1 MDTDQGQKKN
11 LIDTTDYLEAVG
23 VFRSWKNFLFT
34 ITACL
39 LILLQISFWLVNIG
53 YVKTDTG
60 FKAEPP
66 TVVPEEPPLSK
77 IEGSPQA
84 TEAVNK
90 PAGQTEEIQ
99 QAAKRVAADSN
110 QPPTASAS
118 PAVAQT
124 KFKKLL
130 PHIGIKIQHLT
141 CFIRAADWL
150 LILTAALYC
159 LTMLFALKI
168 SLLGRLGGINHIS
181 RAFFLSLVFA
191 LLLLPWQKFF
201 GNIVVG
207 VMFTPSELLN
217 AYAAAETRD
226 IIGTAF
232 YYLRFTGYWLI
243 AFLVLISAQIR
254 SIRWAKATLRRLE
267 VMI

>member
-53 YVKTDTG
+53 YVKSDTG
-60 FKAEPP
+60 SKAEPP
-66 TVVPEEPPLSK
+66 AVVPQEPAPNK
-77 IEGSPQA
+77 IEGTPQTA
-84 TEAVNK
+84 EAVNK
-90 PAGQTEEIQ
+90 PAGQTGEIQ
-99 QAAKRVAADSN
+99 QAAKQVAADSN
-110 QPPTASAS
+110 QPPTTPTSSAG
-118 PAVAQT
+118 AQT
-124 KFKKLL
+124 KLKKLL

-141 CFIRAADWL
+141 WFIRAADWL
-150 LILTAALYC
+150 LILTSALYC

-181 RAFFLSLVFA
+181 RAFFMSLVFA

-201 GNIVVG
+201 GNVIIG
-207 VMFTPSELLN
+207 VMFTSSELLN
-217 AYAAAETRD
+217 AYADAETRD
-226 IIGTAF
+226 IVGTVF